1 MECTLGF
8 SMSSI
13 LQNLIFTPPERKY
26 VLACIVAK
34 FQKTE
39 CWKIECCTA
48 ALRNCE
54 GAYSGILEK
63 AFTIKYSSH
72 STKGIYS

>member
-1 MECTLGF
+1 MHSCQVSENRMLE
-8 SMSSI
+8 
-13 LQNLIFTPPERKY
+13 NK
-26 VLACIVAK
+26 
-34 FQKTE
+34 
-39 CWKIECCTA
+39 ECCTA